1 MDLES
6 DADARWDVVE
16 RGVGVMFD
24 RDEHMDD
31 EIGSLADETTELGV
45 YAEDIFKN
53 AAAGLYERSTEAA
66 LFGLDTSQV
75 CARLH
80 TAIHLKGLSII
91 AWYAPGPDVTRRIVG
106 LQQIAADFARIAADG
121 GQIAEQAIFLGGS
134 GESDLL
140 LAGGDAPLY
149 LIELIRQTY
158 VEVRGCVIATT
169 TWNTAMARRLI
180 AEDAE
185 LDRLFLSY
193 KYALDA
199 AIAANPR
206 SAARLQRLLLVG
218 VHLEDIGNRV
228 VSICRTL
235 LYRPPGAGS

>member
-1 MDLES
+1 MDVES
-6 DADARWDVVE
+6 NADARWDVAD
-16 RGVGVMFD
+16 RGVDVMFD
-24 RDEHMDD
+24 RAERMDD

-53 AAAGLYERSTEAA
+53 AAAALYERGTEAA
-66 LFGLDTSQV
+66 LFGLDTSRV

-91 AWYAPGPDVTRRIVG
+91 AWHAPGPDVTRRIVG

-121 GQIAEQAIFLGGS
+121 GQIAEQALFFSGS
-134 GESDLL
+134 AESDLL
-140 LAGGDAPLY
+140 LAGGDTPLH

-180 AEDAE
+180 VEDTE

-193 KYALDA
+193 KHALDT
-199 AIAANPR
+199 AIAANAR
-206 SAARLQRLLLVG
+206 GAARLQRLLLVG

-235 LYRPPGAGS
+235 LYSPPGVGS

>member
-1 MDLES
+1 MDVEITV
-6 DADARWDVVE
+6 DVERGMVE
-16 RGVGVMFD
+16 RGVGMMFD
-24 RDEHMDD
+24 REERMDD

-45 YAEDIFKN
+45 YAEDSFKN
-53 AAAGLYERSTEAA
+53 AAAALYERGSEAA
-66 LFGLDTSQV
+66 LFGLDTSRV

-80 TAIHLKGLSII
+80 TTIHLKGLSII
-91 AWYAPGPDVTRRIVG
+91 AWHAPGPDITRRIVG

-121 GQIAEQAIFLGGS
+121 GQIAEQALFLGGS
-134 GESDLL
+134 AESDLL

-158 VEVRGCVIATT
+158 IEVRGCVIATT

-180 AEDAE
+180 VEDTE

-193 KYALDA
+193 KRVLDA
-199 AIAANPR
+199 AIATDAR
-206 SAARLQRLLLVG
+206 AAARLQRLLLVG

-235 LYRPPGAGS
+235 LYSPPGVGS